1 MGNPGFGYSTSSPVF
16 MAAMSHLP
24 ITGLPPGCTDTS
36 SAVYVTPRAA
46 PTSAARASRSG
57 ATPAL
62 AQYVVL
68 PSRMARS
75 MAATMGSAVGMLRS
89 PRWNG

>member
-1 MGNPGFGYSTSSPVF
+1 MF

-24 ITGLPPGCTDTS
+24 ITGLPPGCTETL

-46 PTSAARASRSG
+46 PTSAASASRSG

-62 AQYVVL
+62 AQ
-68 PSRMARS
+68 
-75 MAATMGSAVGMLRS
+75 
-89 PRWNG
+89 